1 MIESEEFVY
10 RIPGS
15 MAGTRPGA
23 HRGSSLGSGMNFA
36 GHARLFDQPDPRR
49 LDLRAS
55 ISDVRGEWLVRT
67 YSQPASI
74 TVHVLVD
81 MSASM
86 YFGQPGKIQV
96 ATQFLHSLG
105 ISAHAYG
112 DALSLLPFD
121 EQFRED
127 IYIPPRRGRAVGS
140 LMVDTILN
148 AIPTTRMPRKTKV
161 QKPEISAFETTV
173 NQIEGTTGLV
183 FLLSDFHWAL
193 DKIDSILDKL
203 SSATLVPIVIWDAAE
218 VVPPAAGQ
226 LLFARDLKNQRRRR
240 QLWISERKR
249 EQWLNSVQKQRQ
261 NLIDLFAR
269 RNSTPFFLET
279 EFSAERLSRYFMEQ
293 AS

>member
-1 MIESEEFVY
+1 MNEAEEFVY

-23 HRGSSLGSGMNFA
+23 HRGSSRGSGMNFA

-55 ISDVRGEWLVRT
+55 ITDVRGEWLVRT
-67 YSQPASI
+67 YLQPASI

-86 YFGQPGKIQV
+86 YFGHPGKIQV
-96 ATQFLHSLG
+96 AAQFLHSLG

-127 IYIPPRRGRAVGS
+127 LYIPPRRGRAVGS
-140 LMVDTILN
+140 LMVETILN
-148 AIPTTRMPRKTKV
+148 VIPTTRKTRKSNAHNCEK
-161 QKPEISAFETTV
+161 SAFETAV

-183 FLLSDFHWAL
+183 FLLSDFHWML
-193 DKIDSILDKL
+193 DKIDSTLDKL
-203 SSATLVPIVIWDAAE
+203 SNTTLVPIVIWDAAE

-226 LLFARDLKNQRRRR
+226 LLFARDIKNQNKR
-240 QLWISERKR
+240 QLWISEQKR
-249 EQWLNSVQKQRQ
+249 EQWLDNVQNQRQ
-261 NLIDLFAR
+261 ILIDLFSK
-269 RNSTPFFLET
+269 RNSTPFFIET
-279 EFSAERLSRYFMEQ
+279 EFNAERLSRYFMEH